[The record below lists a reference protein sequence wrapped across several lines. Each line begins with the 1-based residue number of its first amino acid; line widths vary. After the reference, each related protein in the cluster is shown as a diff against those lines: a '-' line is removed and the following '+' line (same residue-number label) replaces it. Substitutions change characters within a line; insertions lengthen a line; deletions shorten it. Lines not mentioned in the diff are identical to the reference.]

1 MKLRHHLLLL
11 IVFCAF
17 PFLTSLATAQE
28 TSTSKGINGIV
39 VVDIQQVEAK
49 STEGQSLQQ
58 QLKSKRETFQKD
70 VAAKEKALRAEQEK
84 LIAQKG
90 DMDAE
95 EFKQKATSFEKQL
108 INSQKELQKKRVEF
122 DKSAGEALSKLRS
135 EIVKAVGNLATEN
148 DYKLVITRQD
158 VVIVEKTVDIT
169 ADVLERVNKDVDKI
183 TIK

>member
-1 MKLRHHLLLL
+1 MKIQSLFLLL
-11 IVFCAF
+11 VTFCAF
-17 PFLTSLATAQE
+17 ALLPSFAVAQE
-28 TSTSKGINGIV
+28 KTSSKGISGIV

-49 STEGQSLQQ
+49 STAGQSLQQ
-58 QLKSKRETFQKD
+58 QLKTKREAFQKD
-70 VAAKEKALRAEQEK
+70 VAEKEKALRAEQEK
-84 LIAQKG
+84 LIAQKA
-90 DMDAE
+90 DMDAA
-95 EFKQKATSFEKQL
+95 EFKEKATNFEKQL

-158 VVIVEKTVDIT
+158 VVIVEKNVDIT